1 MKLTNRKIV
10 VAGMLGAISIVLG
23 ISGLG
28 LIPVPTMA
36 GNVTIMHV
44 PTILGG
50 VLEGPLVGLLIGLI
64 FGLFSFMQASSPLFA
79 DPLVSIIPRLFIGI
93 TSYLVYA
100 VFKKEKIKNL
110 GLISAGIVGTATN
123 TILVLGMGVI
133 RGYIPF
139 EGALSIAVIH
149 GIPEAIVATLLTL
162 LIGRKFTR

>member
-100 VFKKEKIKNL
+100 VFKKKNKNL